1 MKKVNKE
8 QRNFIRQ
15 LHYRNEDFF
24 DRGLIEYEEYISN
37 NFHLLR
43 QVRFATLS
51 DEQRLILV
59 ESISLETSLHKF
71 RLGIKIAQLGF
82 N

>member
-24 DRGLIEYEEYISN
+24 DRGLIKYEEYISN
-37 NFHLLR
+37 NYHLLR

-59 ESISLETSLHKF
+59 ESISLEANLQKF